1 MHNMEPAPSNF
12 FSGLAMWPCVNQ
24 HPSSSDLGYF
34 DHIQKSERGLLLGGT
49 EELWKYRV
57 ICGQLFGCMEV
68 TWQAFVGALAPF
80 DIDSLKSSSILGNY
94 FIFKK
99 FFSGKKCVLMRK
111 ARKKKWT
118 YGFYAWLLKPA
129 FKHIHSGLIPF
140 GIN

>member
-80 DIDSLKSSSILGNY
+80 DIDSLKSSSILGNS
-94 FIFKK
+94 FIFKN
-99 FFSGKKCVLMRK
+99 FSVEKSVFLWVKQEKKMNIWILRM
-111 ARKKKWT
+111 A
-118 YGFYAWLLKPA
+118 A
-129 FKHIHSGLIPF
+129 
-140 GIN
+140 